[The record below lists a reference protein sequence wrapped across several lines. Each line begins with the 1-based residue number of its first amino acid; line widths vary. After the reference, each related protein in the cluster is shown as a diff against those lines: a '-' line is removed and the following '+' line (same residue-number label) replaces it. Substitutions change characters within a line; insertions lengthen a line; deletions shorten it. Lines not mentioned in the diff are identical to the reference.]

1 MPPYGKRCLEA
12 PKQPPFW
19 LELQAKHL
27 QEVAEFER
35 LTQSSW
41 AELRRKQGAELDA
54 AIQLLQTDKIQQHKH
69 HKYNSYYNAVPP
81 PPSLTAADHSTA
93 VVTGQ
98 ASATAPELALERCIP
113 ISGASSTR
121 IAASGERL
129 PVQCLPASIQE
140 RLWQDQSESEA

>member
-41 AELRRKQGAELDA
+41 AELRRKQEAELDA

-69 HKYNSYYNAVPP
+69 QKHNSHDAVPP
-81 PPSLTAADHSTA
+81 PSSLTSKELTCDNEGGVLAACILRCL
-93 VVTGQ
+93 GIGL
-98 ASATAPELALERCIP
+98 ASWRIEIAALIP
-113 ISGASSTR
+113 I
-121 IAASGERL
+121 
-129 PVQCLPASIQE
+129 
-140 RLWQDQSESEA
+140 

>member
-69 HKYNSYYNAVPP
+69 QKHNSYDAVPP
-81 PPSLTAADHSTA
+81 PSSLTSK
-93 VVTGQ
+93 
-98 ASATAPELALERCIP
+98 ELTCDNEGGR
-113 ISGASSTR
+113 
-121 IAASGERL
+121 ASGVYFAVPWYRSGKL
-129 PVQCLPASIQE
+129 ADRDRSIDSNLTFPRALGPASPTPV
-140 RLWQDQSESEA
+140 A